1 VESES
6 VYRRLVGMTGVA
18 HTYQFTR
25 RGLLTTWTS
34 HRLAS
39 QFALL
44 GGAIIL
50 MVAGYVLATQLGT
63 SASPPLHFELP
74 MSTGAGT

>member
-1 VESES
+1 
-6 VYRRLVGMTGVA
+6 MTGVA

-39 QFALL
+39 QLALL
-44 GGAIIL
+44 AGAIVLI
-50 MVAGYVLATQLGT
+50 VAGYVLATHLG
-63 SASPPLHFELP
+63 SPASPPLHFEVP
-74 MSTGAGT
+74 MSTTPGAGA